1 MNKRVK
7 SGEFQLTE
15 RYSRYVLGVLFV
27 VYIFNFVDRQILTVL
42 LIPIQKEFGATD
54 QQMGLLTGLAFALF
68 YTFAGIPLARIADTR
83 SRTMLIT
90 VGLTAWSALTAMSG
104 FARSFIQLALARVGV
119 GVGEAAA
126 TPAAHSL
133 IADYFPPE
141 RRSRALAIYSIGS
154 NVGMLVG
161 LSIGGI
167 IAEHFGWRAAFF
179 LVGAPGLLMAV
190 IVKMTVREPP
200 RGLSEANQM
209 TPKSQTTFQV
219 LRYMFSLSSFRNLCF
234 AASFFAISGYGMMTW
249 TPAFFMRIHKTSIQ
263 ETGMIL
269 GVIFGFGGAVGA
281 YIGGLTCDKLSIR
294 DPRWSMWIS
303 AIGASAMIPFSL
315 LFLFSSNA
323 TLAVVSFTPSL
334 IIGSLY
340 IAPTFSMVQGLAKL
354 NMRAMAAAIL
364 FFVLNLLGLGLGPYL
379 VGLFSDLLKPA
390 YGGDSL
396 RYAMLGVLPANVLA
410 TIFYLQAART
420 LKTDLAK
427 SQT

>member
-1 MNKRVK
+1 MNNRVK

-68 YTFAGIPLARIADTR
+68 YTFAGIPLARIADTH
-83 SRTMLIT
+83 SRTILIT
-90 VGLTAWSALTAMSG
+90 VGLTVWSALTAMSG

-126 TPAAHSL
+126 SPAAHSL

-190 IVKMTVREPP
+190 ILKMTVREPP

-209 TPKSQTTFQV
+209 TPKSQTTLQV
-219 LRYMFSLSSFRNLCF
+219 LRYMVSLSSFRNLCI

-249 TPAFFMRIHKTSIQ
+249 TPAFFMRIHKVSIQ
-263 ETGMIL
+263 EAGMIL

-294 DPRWSMWIS
+294 DARWSMWVS
-303 AIGASAMIPFSL
+303 AIGASAMIPLSL

-334 IIGSLY
+334 IVGSLY

-379 VGLFSDLLKPA
+379 VGLFSDFLKPA
-390 YGGDSL
+390 YGDDSL